1 MLEFSGEV
9 VAQVD
14 LLQLVLALLES
25 EAQVIES
32 ADPAELEA
40 KAIEEG

>member
-1 MLEFSGEV
+1 MFEFSGEV

-14 LLQLVLALLES
+14 LLQLILALLAS

-40 KAIEEG
+40 EAVEKG